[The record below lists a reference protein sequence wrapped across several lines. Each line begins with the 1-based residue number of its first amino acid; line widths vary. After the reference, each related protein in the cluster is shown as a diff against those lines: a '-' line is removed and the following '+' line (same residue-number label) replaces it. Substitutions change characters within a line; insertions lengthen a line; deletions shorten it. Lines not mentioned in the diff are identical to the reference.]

1 MDMWCKQNDIIHRLI
16 PVGVKELNG
25 KVENTHKQDDREFF
39 SQGTYK
45 SYESLELNTR
55 GYNERW
61 NGQRKTRALG
71 NKTPNQVIETAA
83 VRAIVL
89 MLHLQTEKN
98 KAAYNINQDG
108 DAFIAIPKPANRLKK
123 KIKTRKPSFVET
135 YLKYVE
141 WDEAKKKLPALI
153 TYPSM
158 SQNFSRSNRG
168 RCGNYMHCIKI

>member
-45 SYESLELNTR
+45 SYESIELNTR

-83 VRAIVL
+83 VRAMVL

-98 KAAYNINQDG
+98 KAAYNLNQDG
-108 DAFIAIPKPANRLKK
+108 DALSPPAPVLNNTPPDCKEYPRNYFPRPFLFLKTGCLRNQPVSAIVVPANEK
-123 KIKTRKPSFVET
+123 S
-135 YLKYVE
+135 
-141 WDEAKKKLPALI
+141 
-153 TYPSM
+153 
-158 SQNFSRSNRG
+158 
-168 RCGNYMHCIKI
+168 